1 MPLSGEPRMAHS
13 RPHRF
18 TRTVRRIAVLGLSA
32 PYRRNPTDEALNR
45 LFQLTAR
52 RDLAVQ
58 IAIATQLNKLGE
70 TDTRLPRSF
79 VRVALSAA
87 ARPRRSEDDEANRR
101 GQKNHGRRIAKAIQA
116 ERQWLN
122 GERAVPRWPKLPLWP
137 SRKRRTFRIGPPLH
151 DDEVVPARSTKA
163 STFYVDEH
171 VIGALVSGVSLFV
184 REMPAWVLDLADYL
198 LRWTVEANNEPPD
211 EQDGLDRENRPYYW
225 NARFF
230 GFLGAIVFP
239 RSIRREP
246 HALSRTDD

>member
-1 MPLSGEPRMAHS
+1 MRRLIAYSSSRRAAIWLSRS
-13 RPHRF
+13 RSRRSSINSERLIPGCP
-18 TRTVRRIAVLGLSA
+18 VRLFELLSA
-32 PYRRNPTDEALNR
+32 R
-45 LFQLTAR
+45 QLDPDVPKMMKRIGGVKKIMGA
-52 RDLAVQ
+52 
-58 IAIATQLNKLGE
+58 E
-70 TDTRLPRSF
+70 LPR
-79 VRVALSAA
+79 LS
-87 ARPRRSEDDEANRR
+87 RQR
-101 GQKNHGRRIAKAIQA
+101 GSG
-116 ERQWLN
+116 LN
-122 GERAVPRWPKLPLWP
+122 GERAVPRWPKLLLWP
-137 SRKRRTFRIGPPLH
+137 SRKRRTFRIGPSLQ
-151 DDEVVPARSTKA
+151 DDEVVPARSTKP

>member
-1 MPLSGEPRMAHS
+1 MPLSGEPRMSAHS

-116 ERQWLN
+116 ERQWLKRRAS
-122 GERAVPRWPKLPLWP
+122 GTSLAQIAAVAVPKAA
-137 SRKRRTFRIGPPLH
+137 H
-151 DDEVVPARSTKA
+151 VPHWAITAR
-163 STFYVDEH
+163 
-171 VIGALVSGVSLFV
+171 
-184 REMPAWVLDLADYL
+184 
-198 LRWTVEANNEPPD
+198 
-211 EQDGLDRENRPYYW
+211 
-225 NARFF
+225 
-230 GFLGAIVFP
+230 
-239 RSIRREP
+239 
-246 HALSRTDD
+246 